1 MTELNPKKSK
11 VTYTLHV
18 NESET
23 PDRILQKLSA
33 KRIKIL
39 AMMMDENMAEWA
51 RQLGVSRQ
59 AIYQVVEGQRRN
71 PRIRKIIEQRL
82 GVKIWVEENPMDQK
96 KKAVG
101 L

>member
-11 VTYTLHV
+11 VTYTLYV
-18 NESET
+18 SELET
-23 PDRILQKLSA
+23 SDAISQKLSA

-39 AMMMDENMAEWA
+39 AMMMDENLAEWA

-59 AIYQVVEGQRRN
+59 AVYQVVEGQRRN

>member
-1 MTELNPKKSK
+1 MTELNLKKSK
-11 VTYTLHV
+11 VTYTLYV
-18 NESET
+18 SELET
-23 PDRILQKLSA
+23 SDAISQKLSA

-39 AMMMDENMAEWA
+39 AMMMDENLAEWA

-59 AIYQVVEGQRRN
+59 AVYQVVEGQRRN
-71 PRIRKIIEQRL
+71 PRILKIIEQRL